1 LLSPIKPFY
10 IENRFITATVFG
22 IIFYA
27 IVKIFEELFFGSY
40 ELLNRGVLIKLIIR
54 IATSIIVGLRYDPVL
69 ASLQLRNIILQF
81 FACVYVLGDIG
92 YTIVR
97 EGSCMSFIPLSGSY
111 SVLEEAKL
119 RV

>member
-81 FACVYVLGDIG
+81 YACEYVLGDIG
-92 YTIVR
+92 YTIV
-97 EGSCMSFIPLSGSY
+97 
-111 SVLEEAKL
+111 
-119 RV
+119 